1 MDAVEFFQASAGQ
14 WRSQRTTHHLAFQRT
29 EAGNSMIQ
37 VVHLSAQDPQVTA
50 LCEFHEVDPS
60 LAAAGAQV
68 SWNGSMAWDK
78 EGEEGH
84 QGSTVMVLIPDKDTA
99 GRSGRLLREK
109 GYAETAPVIGRFQ
122 MDAENALVLT
132 TEYETMAVFE
142 RFWFADPNLRVRT
155 NTVKWFGGFSSASFC
170 TEQRLSTT
178 SPLIPTVNWSEFT
191 SAFGG

>member
-1 MDAVEFFQASAGQ
+1 MDAIDFFQASAGR

-29 EAGNSMIQ
+29 EAGNSVIQ
-37 VVHLSAQDPQVTA
+37 VISLSAQDPEVSA
-50 LCEFHEVDPS
+50 LCEFHGVDPS

-68 SWNGSMAWDK
+68 SWDGSMAWDK

-84 QGSTVMVLIPDKDTA
+84 QGSTIMVLVPDKDT
-99 GRSGRLLREK
+99 SGRAGQLLREK

-122 MDAENALVLT
+122 MDTENALVLT

-142 RFWFADPNLRVRT
+142 RFWFADTNLRVRT

-170 TEQRLSTT
+170 TEQRLS
-178 SPLIPTVNWSEFT
+178 SENSLIPTLNWSGLV